1 MRSAGSIS
9 LLTAVLVTGL
19 GGCTR
24 AVTLPDSGPVPPSS
38 AQTATSQPTD
48 PAKLSIGQ
56 RVAAYA
62 QDMLGVPYKYGGKSP
77 RGFDCSGLVYYS
89 YARAGVTVPRT
100 SRAQLSASQRITLR
114 QARAGDLLFFK
125 SRNYSH
131 VAIYLGN
138 DTFVHA
144 PSSGKRVT
152 KASINKDYY
161 RTHLVAVGRLH

>member
-1 MRSAGSIS
+1 MRSAGSIL

-24 AVTLPDSGPVPPSS
+24 AVTQPDSVPVPPSS
-38 AQTATSQPTD
+38 TQPAISQPTD
-48 PAKLSIGQ
+48 AAKLSIGQ

-62 QDMLGVPYKYGGKSP
+62 QDMVGVPYQYGGKSP

-89 YARAGVTVPRT
+89 YARAGVAVPRT
-100 SRAQLSASQRITLR
+100 SRAQLNASQRITLH
-114 QARAGDLLFFK
+114 QARAGDLLFFE

-152 KASINKDYY
+152 KASMKKDYY